1 MDELKLVEDWVRGRV
16 DWADLPVLVQEAI
29 DEAMIAY
36 VDEAGEDDAASE
48 TVEEPFTAEIVKEAG
63 KQPSDAN
70 VELLHK
76 ADNEHRFTLGPWYIP
91 DRYDAHGEWTD
102 ADELQKS
109 LWEYVK
115 SGDRGIRLQHNKDI
129 VAGEWLEA
137 MSFPVPV
144 TIGMTKDANSKQV
157 EYPAGTVF
165 LGVQWKPWAWE
176 LVKAGKIQGFSIGG
190 AAARIDMSMPDAIAK
205 ASFGGDRSAAGR
217 YAANMRWQ
225 NSPSRQRV
233 WDQVGSAMGYAGL
246 NYAARIN
253 AARSRKF
260 DREQRG
266 EKTPSLIE
274 RLKTYFSEEYTNP
287 KPLYQVEAERYEADA
302 KRVSRRRGGDIQAI
316 STPKGDVFLQGG
328 RLIQARTMGKSVDA
342 LKAEMRVTAR
352 LADFRKGRSFAGDRS
367 AAGKYAADM
376 RWKNQ
381 RIRNEISDLFG
392 DARSPVTAGGRQ
404 AVKLAPSLASH
415 CDFDGLAKEL
425 KANGVGIDDFETK
438 DGTKVA
444 NIVYK
449 YLTPERQQTWKDTI
463 AVFVSDKV
471 PSAAPGQ
478 LTVYVKGGGAA
489 SGKSTPSPDIKT
501 PAADPSRGE
510 FEAVLVN
517 ADEVKVLLPEYK
529 RLSGTEESRLMQA
542 QDDALPGGDKN
553 DIWKEAAAYVH
564 EESGMISQMVTGA
577 AIKKGKNVVIDG
589 VANNGLAK
597 QLRKVDSY
605 REAGANKVVGVFYSA
620 SIENA
625 LQRATSRAM
634 KTGRE
639 VKEET
644 LVSNHKGVSKNFPGY
659 VASGKFDVLSVYD
672 TNGQDANGRPR
683 AIKMFESVGGKSSI
697 IEPALYQA
705 FLDKVNYGEQK

>member
-1 MDELKLVEDWVRGRV
+1 MDEMKLVEDWMSGLINWV
-16 DWADLPVLVQEAI
+16 DLPVEVQEAI

-48 TVEEPFTAEIVKEAG
+48 TVEEPFTAEIVKAAAKEL
-63 KQPSDAN
+63 SDAN

-205 ASFGGDRSAAGR
+205 ASFAGDRSAAGR
-217 YAANMRWQ
+217 YAANMRWKD
-225 NSPSRQRV
+225 SPSQARV
-233 WDQVGSAMGYAGL
+233 SDRVASALGYQGI
-246 NYAARIN
+246 NMAARLN

-266 EKTPSLIE
+266 EKIPSLID

-302 KRVSRRRGGDIQAI
+302 KRISRQRGGDIQAV

-328 RLIQARTMGKSVDA
+328 RLIQAKTMGKSVDA
-342 LKAEMRVTAR
+342 LKAEMRVAAR
-352 LADFRKGRSFAGDRS
+352 LADFKKGKSFGGDRS
-367 AAGKYAADM
+367 AAGRYAAEM
-376 RWKNQ
+376 RWRNE
-381 RIRNEISDLFG
+381 RIRNEISNLLG
-392 DARSPVTAGGRQ
+392 DARPPVTTGGKR
-404 AVKLAPSLASH
+404 AAMLAPSLASH

-438 DGTKVA
+438 DGTKVSE
-444 NIVYK
+444 IVYK
-449 YLTPERQQTWKDTI
+449 YLTPERQQLWQDTTAI
-463 AVFVSDKV
+463 FVAPQIPK
-471 PSAAPGQ
+471 AAPGQ

-501 PAADPSRGE
+501 PAADPSKGE
-510 FEAVLVN
+510 YEAVLVN
-517 ADEVKVLLPEYK
+517 PDEIKVLLPEYK
-529 RLSGTEESRLMQA
+529 QLIGTEESRTSAA
-542 QDDALPGGDKN
+542 QDDAIGGGGKN
-553 DIWKEAAAYVH
+553 DTWKEAANFVH
-564 EESGMISQMVTGA
+564 EESAMIAQMVTGT
-577 AIKKGKNVVIDG
+577 AIASGRNVVIDG
-589 VANNGLAK
+589 VANNGVAK

-605 REAGANKVVGVFYSA
+605 REAGADKVVGVFYSA

-625 LQRATSRAM
+625 LQRAKSRSL

-639 VKEET
+639 VKDET
-644 LVSNHKGVSKNFPGY
+644 LISNHKGVSRNFPEY
-659 VASGKFDVLSVYD
+659 VKSGKFDSIAVYD
-672 TNGQDANGRPR
+672 TNSQDANGRPR
-683 AIKMFESVGGKSSI
+683 AVKMFESVAGKSSI